1 MFVLL
6 VLFVLFV
13 FFVCL
18 YSHTHIYIYLHIEK
32 ILAYRYLLFEHP
44 QASLKNSTLQE
55 GSGGLGAGL
64 ALKEAQLG

>member
-1 MFVLL
+1 MFV
-6 VLFVLFV
+6 FT
-13 FFVCL
+13 
-18 YSHTHIYIYLHIEK
+18 HTYIYIYLHIEK